1 MLGIDHDNIIIRI
14 KAYIPHLHLCKE
26 RFSRAGYAEN
36 KSVPVYQHLPVAKQ
50 DVPAD
55 LIHAIVS
62 AALPRKI
69 KFLHVKGHKYR

>member
-14 KAYIPHLHLCKE
+14 KEYIPHLHLCKE
-26 RFSRAGYAEN
+26 GFPGAGYAKD
-36 KSVPVYQHLPVAKQ
+36 KSVPVYQHLPVAEK

-55 LIHAIVS
+55 LIYTIVS